1 MSAATT
7 QAGVPAKLGAGANPW
22 VITVLVAFASFMEVL
37 DTTIANVALPYVAG
51 GMGVSADEAS
61 WVVTTYLVSNAV
73 ILTASGFLAKRF
85 GRKTFFITCLILFTV
100 SSVMCGF
107 APNLETLLLFRI
119 LQGLGGGGMVPVSQ
133 SIVADSFPPEK
144 VGQGFAV
151 WGIAVVVAPVVGP
164 TLGGWISDNF
174 AWQWC
179 FLINGPVGVIA
190 IVLSSIILRESEAAV
205 EERKRFQRDG
215 NRFDIGGFVFV
226 ATFLGMLEVVLDRGL
241 IEDWF
246 ASTFIVVI
254 SSLCALAF
262 LLMIPWELSR
272 RAPMIDIRMV
282 ATRQFSASLI
292 VMLALGAILLST
304 TQFVP
309 QLVQQQLGYT
319 ATWSGLVLSPGG
331 LVTMIM
337 MPIAGRLSTK
347 VQPRYLIAIGAASCA
362 ISMYQMSRLTPDI
375 GFWFLAMNRLFLNAG
390 IPLIF
395 IPVTVAAYEGIPHEK
410 TDQASSLINAARNIG
425 GSIGISLANNVLA
438 HREQFHQS
446 RLVELINPTTPQYQ
460 ETLKHVTD
468 YFVSQGTSLLQA
480 QQQAV
485 AWIGQQIQTQ
495 AAFLSYIDVFWIL
508 MLVAVVAV
516 PFALTLR
523 TVKLGGPAP
532 MGH

>member
-1 MSAATT
+1 MSNATT
-7 QAGVPAKLGAGANPW
+7 LAGAPARPRPGAGPW
-22 VITVLVAFASFMEVL
+22 VVTILVAFASFMEVL
-37 DTTIANVALPYVAG
+37 DTTVANVALPYVAG
-51 GMGVSADEAS
+51 GMGVSSDEAS

-85 GRKTFFITCLILFTV
+85 GRKNFFIACLILFTV
-100 SSVMCGF
+100 SSVLCGF
-107 APNLETLLLFRI
+107 APNLQTLLLFRVM
-119 LQGLGGGGMVPVSQ
+119 QGLGGGGMVPVSQ
-133 SIVADSFPPEK
+133 SIVADAFPPEK

-179 FLINGPVGVIA
+179 FLVNGPIGVIA
-190 IVLSSIILRESEAAV
+190 ILLSWMILRESGAAV
-205 EERKRFQRDG
+205 DERRRLQREG
-215 NRFDIGGFVFV
+215 HGFDIGGFILV
-226 ATFLGMLEVVLDRGL
+226 ATFLGALEIVLDRGL

-246 ASTFIVVI
+246 ASTFIVAV
-254 SSLCALAF
+254 SAMCALAF
-262 LLMIPWELSR
+262 ALMIPWELSR
-272 RAPMIDIRMV
+272 RTPMIDIRMV
-282 ATRQFSASLI
+282 ATRQFSASLMI
-292 VMLALGAILLST
+292 MLALGAMLLST

-319 ATWSGLVLSPGG
+319 ATLSGLVLSPSGF
-331 LVTMIM
+331 VTVVM
-337 MPIAGRLSTK
+337 MPIAGLLSTK
-347 VQPRYLIAIGAASCA
+347 VQPRYLIALGAAACA
-362 ISMYQMSRLTPDI
+362 VSMYQMSRLSPDV
-375 GFWFLAMNRLFLNAG
+375 GFWYLALTRMFLTVG

-446 RLVELINPTTPQYQ
+446 RLVELANPAAPQYRD
-460 ETLKHVTD
+460 TLKQVTD
-468 YFVSQGTSLLQA
+468 YFVAQGSSLLQA
-480 QQQAV
+480 QQQAI

-508 MLVAVVAV
+508 MLVAMAAV
-516 PFALTLR
+516 PLALTLR
-523 TVKLGGPAP
+523 KVKLGGSAP

>member
-7 QAGVPAKLGAGANPW
+7 QVGAPAKPGVGVNPW
-22 VITVLVAFASFMEVL
+22 MVTILVAFASFMEVL
-37 DTTIANVALPYVAG
+37 DTTVANVALPYVAG

-73 ILTASGFLAKRF
+73 ILTASGFLARRF
-85 GRKTFFITCLILFTV
+85 GRRNFFVACLILFTI
-100 SSVMCGF
+100 SSVLCGF
-107 APNLETLLLFRI
+107 AQNLQMLLLFRVM
-119 LQGLGGGGMVPVSQ
+119 QGLGGGGMVPVSQ

-164 TLGGWISDNF
+164 MLGGWISDNF

-179 FLINGPVGVIA
+179 FLINGPIGVIA
-190 IVLSSIILRESEAAV
+190 IVLSAMILRDSTAFTEQ
-205 EERKRFQRDG
+205 RKEFLQQG
-215 NRFDIGGFVFV
+215 QGFDIGGFVFV
-226 ATFLGMLEVVLDRGL
+226 ATFLGTLEIVLDRGL
-241 IEDWF
+241 IADWF
-246 ASTFIVVI
+246 ASTFIAVV
-254 SSLCALAF
+254 SGACLLAF
-262 LLMIPWELSR
+262 VLMIPWELSR
-272 RAPMIDIRMV
+272 RSPMIDIRMIT
-282 ATRQFSASLI
+282 TRQFSASLI
-292 VMLALGAILLST
+292 IMLALGAILLST

-319 ATWSGLVLSPGG
+319 ATLSGLVLSPGG
-331 LVTMIM
+331 VVTIFM

-347 VQPRYLIAIGAASCA
+347 VQPRYLIALGAAACA
-362 ISMYQMSRLTPDI
+362 MSMYQMSRLTPDI
-375 GFWFLAMNRLFLNAG
+375 GFWFLASTRMFLTLG

-425 GSIGISLANNVLA
+425 GSIGISIANNLLA

-446 RLVELINPTTPQYQ
+446 RLVELANPGALQYQ
-460 ETLKHVTD
+460 ETLKQITD
-468 YFVSQGTSLLQA
+468 YFVSQGSSLFQA

-508 MLVAVVAV
+508 MLIAVAAI
-516 PFALTLR
+516 PFALALR
-523 TVKLGGPAP
+523 KVKLGGSTP

>member
-1 MSAATT
+1 MSTATI
-7 QAGVPAKLGAGANPW
+7 QAGVPGKPGGSVNPW

-85 GRKTFFITCLILFTV
+85 GRKTFFIICLILFTV

-179 FLINGPVGVIA
+179 FLINGPIGAVAVA
-190 IVLSSIILRESEAAV
+190 LSSIILRESEAAA
-205 EERKRFQRDG
+205 EERKRFQRAG
-215 NRFDIGGFVFV
+215 IRFDLGGFLFV

-246 ASTFIVVI
+246 ASTFIVAI
-254 SSLCALAF
+254 SSACALAF

-319 ATWSGLVLSPGG
+319 AMWSGLVLSPGG

-337 MPIAGRLSTK
+337 MPVAGRLSTK
-347 VQPRYLIAIGAASCA
+347 VQPRYLIAIGAAACA
-362 ISMYQMSRLTPDI
+362 ISMYQMSSLTPDVD
-375 GFWFLAMNRLFLNAG
+375 FWFLALNRLLLNVG

-395 IPVTVAAYEGIPHEK
+395 IPVTVAAYEGLPHEK
-410 TDQASSLINAARNIG
+410 TDQASALINAARNIG
-425 GSIGISLANNVLA
+425 GSIGISVANNVLA

-446 RLVELINPTTPQYQ
+446 RLVELVNPAAPQYQ

-468 YFVSQGTSLLQA
+468 YFVSRGIPLLQA

-508 MLVAVVAV
+508 MLIAVAAV

-523 TVKLGGPAP
+523 KVKLGGPAP
-532 MGH
+532 IGH